1 MCQAVLVPC
10 GAGRQGGQEPPELAE
25 ERSSG
30 QGVQAPGA
38 AVHLERAPVLR
49 RYLSVAAA
57 NLATTLE
64 ELAQIHE
71 ELAGRD
77 PPQASEYRGS
87 AEAARKAAHQVREIA
102 RQFSD

>member
-1 MCQAVLVPC
+1 M
-10 GAGRQGGQEPPELAE
+10 
-25 ERSSG
+25 
-30 QGVQAPGA
+30 
-38 AVHLERAPVLR
+38 HIERAPVLR

-71 ELAGRD
+71 ELACRD